1 MWLNDCE
8 AEKSGLFFGD
18 VGKCNQPAIGTVGCN
33 ATGESWK
40 LCLKHF
46 NLSAENKIRIRK
58 DGTLL
63 PPRSTK

>member
-8 AEKSGLFFGD
+8 AESSGLFFGD
-18 VGKCNQPAIGTVGCN
+18 VAKCDQPAIGTVGIRK
-33 ATGESWK
+33 TGESWK

-46 NLSAENKIRIRK
+46 NISAKNKIRIRK